1 MDLSAQLAAIIG
13 PLLILVGLG
22 TLLNRDHYRKMIT
35 AFLENAELYY
45 FSGAMAF
52 VIGLALVLHHNL
64 WVADW
69 RVAIT
74 IIGWMSLIKGTVR
87 ILVPRAGKRV
97 ANSFSESGWLLV
109 SSAILLLAVGA
120 WLSFNAFA
128 ALGSG

>member
-52 VIGLALVLHHNL
+52 VIGLAMVLHHNL

-74 IIGWMSLIKGTVR
+74 IIGWLSLIKGAVR
-87 ILVPRAGKRV
+87 ILVPTVGRKVAG
-97 ANSFSESGWLLV
+97 SFSDSGWLLFF
-109 SSAILLLAVGA
+109 SAILLIVFGA
-120 WLSFNAFA
+120 WLSFKAFA
-128 ALGSG
+128 VPGIG